1 MDFMAIL
8 KRNRSISHKRKRK
21 IVFAGWR
28 RNISGKE
35 KIIARELREN
45 NLGQL

>member
-1 MDFMAIL
+1 MAIL
-8 KRNRSISHKRKRK
+8 KRNKSISHKRKRK
-21 IVFAGWR
+21 IIFASWR

-35 KIIARELREN
+35 KIIAKELRGN